1 MSEAC
6 SSHFVT
12 RQVEE
17 WRDRKALPIFGWS
30 FLKLALLDR
39 SGARGLVADL
49 AHAGA
54 LTRQAA
60 YVAVACTDLDAPAGF
75 LRRLG
80 VDRDDAEGVGIAL
93 RQRRAREV
101 IAATFGVHP
110 SEVPT
115 GYLRSLARIEEA
127 NSQAAGFDAFARP
140 TSYRTLFD
148 LFRGDRRGRR
158 TQALRYAAKMR
169 SDTIDAAMNLDPILV
184 WPEVLDATGT
194 PKRVAAANSVLGLIK
209 LCVSTAEDADLA
221 DAMRQS
227 LRQSG
232 GVLKTFALKA
242 LERADRLPT
251 PIPAA
256 DGIRPLRT
264 AADYAELGARMKNCA
279 ATKLAEVALGL
290 LAVVEATHRGAD
302 GTESTV
308 AVSLTPTVD
317 GRWMV
322 SEINGARNRRPPSAV
337 MRDVLL
343 RLQALGAIIPGPML
357 DGRYRSELADS
368 IGVYRWRSIDDALH
382 GVEDEDDVLAGFEAA
397 LDAA

>member
-1 MSEAC
+1 MPDPFSSPIEAQRPEG
-6 SSHFVT
+6 HAA
-12 RQVEE
+12 REA
-17 WRDRKALPIFGWS
+17 RPIVGWP
-30 FLKLALLDR
+30 LHKLAQLDR
-39 SGARGLVADL
+39 GGARGLVADL
-49 AHAGA
+49 AYAGG

-60 YVAVACTDLDAPAGF
+60 YVAVAFAGLDDPAEF
-75 LRRLG
+75 LQRLK
-80 VDRDDAEGVGIAL
+80 VDPDDAEGVGIAL
-93 RQRRAREV
+93 CQRRARDV
-101 IAATFGVHP
+101 IAATFGVQP
-110 SEVPT
+110 VEVPA

-140 TSYRTLFD
+140 VSYQILFD
-148 LFRGDRRGRR
+148 LFRDDRRGRR

-169 SDTIDAAMNLDPILV
+169 SDTIDAAMALDPILV

-194 PKRVAAANSVLGLIK
+194 PKRAAAANAVLRLIK
-209 LCVSTAEDADLA
+209 SCVSTDEDTDLV

-232 GVLKTFALKA
+232 GVLKTFATKA

-264 AADYAELGARMKNCA
+264 GAEYAELGARMKNCA

-290 LAVVEATHRGAD
+290 LVIVEVTHRGAD
-302 GTESTV
+302 AMETTV

-317 GRWMV
+317 GRWML
-322 SEINGARNRRPPSAV
+322 SELNGVRNRRPSSTV
-337 MRDVLL
+337 IRDVLL
-343 RLQALGAIIPGPML
+343 RLQALGAIIPGPQL
-357 DGRYRSELADS
+357 GGHYRSELAEF

-382 GVEDEDDVLAGFEAA
+382 GVDDEDDVFADFEAV

>member
-1 MSEAC
+1 MPDMFSPLKMAKQP
-6 SSHFVT
+6 SRT
-12 RQVEE
+12 AA
-17 WRDRKALPIFGWS
+17 RDARPIVGWP
-30 FLKLALLDR
+30 LQMLARLDR
-39 SGARGLVADL
+39 AGARGLVADL
-49 AHAGA
+49 AHAGS

-60 YVAVACTDLDAPAGF
+60 YVAVAYAELDGPAKF
-75 LRRLG
+75 LARLG
-80 VDRDDAEGVGIAL
+80 IERNDAEGVGIAM
-93 RQRRAREV
+93 RQRRARDI
-101 IAATFGVHP
+101 IAATFGVQP
-110 SEVPT
+110 SEVPA
-115 GYLRSLARIEEA
+115 GYLRSLVRIEEA
-127 NSQAAGFDAFARP
+127 NSQAPGFDAFARP
-140 TSYRTLFD
+140 ISYRILFD

-184 WPEVLDATGT
+184 WPEVLDATGS
-194 PKRVAAANSVLGLIK
+194 PKRVAAANAVLGLIK
-209 LCVSTAEDADLA
+209 SCVSTSEDADLV

-232 GVLKTFALKA
+232 GVLKTFALKG

-251 PIPAA
+251 PIAAA

-382 GVEDEDDVLAGFEAA
+382 GVDDEDDVLAGFEAA